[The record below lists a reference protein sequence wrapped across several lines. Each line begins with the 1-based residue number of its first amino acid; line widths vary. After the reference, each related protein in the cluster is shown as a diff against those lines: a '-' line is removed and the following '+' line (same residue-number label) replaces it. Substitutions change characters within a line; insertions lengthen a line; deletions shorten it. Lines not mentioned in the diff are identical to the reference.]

1 MIAALMKSYR
11 GVSCVWCAEPIPVSS
26 RIVRLHDGPEFADA
40 STPHTFVVRCKR
52 CENENRYSIA
62 DIKIFEGEPPMRRSM
77 ASAASA

>member
-1 MIAALMKSYR
+1 MIATLMKSYR
-11 GVSCVWCAEPIPVSS
+11 GVSCMWCAEPIPVSS
-26 RIVRLHDGPEFADA
+26 RIVSLHDGTKSAEA